1 MKCGKR
7 KSWRENKENGYY
19 IPPPLSFPR
28 LSLSLSHHV
37 FLSFSF
43 YSSCICEKL
52 DSVGLSIVDRN
63 KNFLRLPFE
72 LMSVGLHAE
81 EHARK

>member
-1 MKCGKR
+1 MEKDKAEEKIKKMVIIFR
-7 KSWRENKENGYY
+7 PRFPFHVS
-19 IPPPLSFPR
+19 LSFR
-28 LSLSLSHHV
+28 HV